1 MLMKKRHNSDSFFL
15 STLIIIVSGFVIKL
29 LGLINKITMTRMLGT
44 SGMRLY
50 ILSFPTI
57 MLFVSISGFSLYI
70 TISKLVAESVI
81 TKRYSQKKILSES
94 FKLSFLISLIVDI
107 IYFSMLKTLVI
118 YFLKDEDLYF
128 PLLTALLLIPLVGIS
143 DGLKG
148 YFNGLKNTMTVAMGN
163 LSEQVA
169 RIFFSIALLFITLPY
184 GNVAATTST
193 LLALSLGELVAII
206 YCLIKLKKNP
216 PIDFPNTSGELK
228 AILNI
233 SIPNTLSR
241 ILGNFTYFLEP
252 IIYTCILSYLGYDVL
267 TIHTEYTIID
277 AYSIPLLTFISFLP
291 VAIASSIV
299 PGLTQAVVKKQS
311 KAINYYIKKVI
322 LFSIVP
328 SILLACNLFFY
339 AKDYMNFI
347 YKTTQ
352 GTKWVKY
359 FTFVFIC
366 YYTHIPII
374 SILQTIGK
382 QTYVFWTS
390 TIINFS
396 RLLLIVILAFTSDNP
411 LDSVIIATV
420 IAMVLG
426 FIIHIIH
433 LFKITKYRTSVTN
446 IINLGCISVLTFGIC
461 FILNHFNVNFLIV
474 LCISSVVYFTLCI
487 LFKLIWIE
495 SLFAFVKKHLKLANK

>member
-1 MLMKKRHNSDSFFL
+1 MP
-15 STLIIIVSGFVIKL
+15 
-29 LGLINKITMTRMLGT
+29 NKT
-44 SGMRLY
+44 
-50 ILSFPTI
+50 
-57 MLFVSISGFSLYI
+57 
-70 TISKLVAESVI
+70 
-81 TKRYSQKKILSES
+81 Q
-94 FKLSFLISLIVDI
+94 
-107 IYFSMLKTLVI
+107 
-118 YFLKDEDLYF
+118 
-128 PLLTALLLIPLVGIS
+128 
-143 DGLKG
+143 
-148 YFNGLKNTMTVAMGN
+148 
-163 LSEQVA
+163 
-169 RIFFSIALLFITLPY
+169 
-184 GNVAATTST
+184 
-193 LLALSLGELVAII
+193 
-206 YCLIKLKKNP
+206 KNP

-433 LFKITKYRTSVTN
+433 LFKITKYCTSVTN

>member
-1 MLMKKRHNSDSFFL
+1 MKKRHNSDSFFL

-57 MLFVSISGFSLYI
+57 MLFVSISGFSLYV

-94 FKLSFLISLIVDI
+94 FKLSLLISLIVDI
-107 IYFSMLKTLVI
+107 VYFLMLKPLVI
-118 YFLKDEDLYF
+118 YFLKDENLYF

-148 YFNGLKNTMTVAMGN
+148 YFNGLKNTMAVAMGN

-184 GNVAATTST
+184 GNVVATTAT
-193 LLALSLGELVAII
+193 LLALSLGELAAII

-252 IIYTCILSYLGYDVL
+252 IIYTGILSYLGYDVL

-396 RLLLIVILAFTSDNP
+396 RLLLIVILAFTNDKP

-446 IINLGCISVLTFGIC
+446 ITNLGCISVLTFGIC

-474 LCISSVVYFTLCI
+474 LCISSLVYFTLCI

>member
-107 IYFSMLKTLVI
+107 IKPLVI

-184 GNVAATTST
+184 GNVVATTST

-299 PGLTQAVVKKQS
+299 PDLTQAVVKKQS

-382 QTYVFWTS
+382 HTYVFWTS

-396 RLLLIVILAFTSDNP
+396 RLLLIVILAFTSDKP

-433 LFKITKYRTSVTN
+433 LFKITKYHTSVTN

-474 LCISSVVYFTLCI
+474 LCISSLVYFTLCI

-495 SLFAFVKKHLKLANK
+495 SLFAFVKKHLKLANE